1 MFNRTLTI
9 CLLLSTGLALQGMD
23 KKDAT
28 TAQAS
33 AIGQEERLK
42 KLTETLEAS
51 NKLIA
56 TLEALLVKSNTR
68 LDAIIWTMESRL
80 HVGQQAED
88 NSLSNAL

>member
-23 KKDAT
+23 KKDAA

-42 KLTETLEAS
+42 TLTETLEAS

-56 TLEALLVKSNTR
+56 TLEALLVKNNAR
-68 LDAIIWTMESRL
+68 LDGIIRTIEMVAC
-80 HVGQQAED
+80 VGQRVED